1 MCSTPPAYP
10 RRVARW
16 TGEWLPGTG
25 DGGQDTDQH
34 GSRWP
39 GEKFGLPESGVGSA
53 ASGGARLL
61 GLIVDLVIAALV
73 TAIFLHPSLR
83 DPAAMQQFNLWSGGV
98 WAIIS
103 VISAGFFGFT
113 PGMAA
118 VGIRVA
124 RLDGAALVGPVRA
137 LVRAVLTFVII
148 PAAVRNADGRSWLDR
163 LTGTVVIR
171 MR

>member
-1 MCSTPPAYP
+1 MWSAPPAYP
-10 RRVARW
+10 GRVARW

-25 DGGQDTDQH
+25 DGGQSTDQD
-34 GSRWP
+34 GARWP

-53 ASGGARLL
+53 ASGGTRLL
-61 GLIVDLVIAALV
+61 GLLADLVVAALV
-73 TAIFLHPSLR
+73 TAIFVHPDLQ
-83 DPAAMQQFNLWSGGV
+83 DPVAMQNFNLWSGGV
-98 WAIIS
+98 WAVIS
-103 VISAGFFGFT
+103 VVSAGFFGFT
-113 PGMAA
+113 PGMGV

-124 RLDGAALVGPVRA
+124 RLDGAGLVGPLRA

-171 MR
+171 LR

>member
-1 MCSTPPAYP
+1 M
-10 RRVARW
+10 ARW

-25 DGGQDTDQH
+25 DGRQAADQH
-34 GSRWP
+34 APRWP

-73 TAIFLHPSLR
+73 TAIFLHPSLQ
-83 DPAAMQQFNLWSGGV
+83 DPVAMQNFNLWSGGV

-103 VISAGFFGFT
+103 VVSAGFFGFT
-113 PGMAA
+113 PGMGI

-124 RLDGAALVGPVRA
+124 RLDGAALVGPLRA

>member
-1 MCSTPPAYP
+1 
-10 RRVARW
+10 VARW

-25 DGGQDTDQH
+25 DGGPGTDQH
-34 GSRWP
+34 GARWP
-39 GEKFGLPESGVGSA
+39 GEKLGLPESGVGSA

-61 GLIVDLVIAALV
+61 GLIVDLVLAALV
-73 TAIFLHPSLR
+73 TAVFLHPSLQ

-113 PGMAA
+113 PGMGV

-124 RLDGAALVGPVRA
+124 RLDGAGRAAAGAGPRGADVRDHPGGGPQCRRPQLA
-137 LVRAVLTFVII
+137 
-148 PAAVRNADGRSWLDR
+148 
-163 LTGTVVIR
+163 
-171 MR
+171 

>member
-1 MCSTPPAYP
+1 MWSAPPAYP

-25 DGGQDTDQH
+25 EGRQDADQH
-34 GSRWP
+34 ESRWP

-73 TAIFLHPSLR
+73 TAIFLHPSLQ
-83 DPAAMQQFNLWSGGV
+83 DPAAMQNFNLWSGGV
-98 WAIIS
+98 WAVIS
-103 VISAGFFGFT
+103 VLSAGFFGFT
-113 PGMAA
+113 PGMGV

-124 RLDGAALVGPVRA
+124 RLDGAALVGPLRA

-163 LTGTVVIR
+163 LTGTVVIK

>member
-1 MCSTPPAYP
+1 MWSAPPAYP
-10 RRVARW
+10 GWVARW

-25 DGGQDTDQH
+25 ESRQDADQ
-34 GSRWP
+34 RWP

-73 TAIFLHPSLR
+73 TAIFLHPSLQ
-83 DPAAMQQFNLWSGGV
+83 DPAAMQNFNLWSGGV
-98 WAIIS
+98 WAVIS
-103 VISAGFFGFT
+103 VLSAGFFGFT
-113 PGMAA
+113 PGMGI

-124 RLDGAALVGPVRA
+124 RLDGAALVGPLRA
-137 LVRAVLTFVII
+137 LVRAALTFVII

-163 LTGTVVIR
+163 LTGTVVIK